1 MDGAT
6 FFFAL
11 GLSGLHCLGAWL
23 GFHVAVGV
31 RVCSTVP
38 MLLAR
43 ACSGSITLTAWA
55 ASSSRGG
62 SSGDFFSLSPFPSR
76 RLFFA
81 CVSQS
86 IPRPRAWD
94 VRTGGRS
101 AAAGG
106 MPICLLLIVSCRS
119 LACAR
124 SLLSRL
130 RFGFSSRA
138 SFFSCLPSRVSFACV
153 GTRPRFAP
161 CPPSRAFPAS
171 SRRRRFSVSCPCVS
185 SSLLGSS
192 RASFSLASSFP
203 VPIVGLLA
211 SPVSLSWRSCPRV
224 GFTTFRLSPRL
235 AYRMAGR

>member
-1 MDGAT
+1 MDGAI

-11 GLSGLHCLGAWL
+11 GLSGLRCLGAWL

-55 ASSSRGG
+55 ASSSHIGG
-62 SSGDFFSLSPFPSR
+62 SGDFFSFAFPPPSALLCLRVSISPPPAGSG
-76 RLFFA
+76 
-81 CVSQS
+81 
-86 IPRPRAWD
+86 D

-106 MPICLLLIVSCRS
+106 MAICLLLILSCRS

-130 RFGFSSRA
+130 RFGFSFPRLALLPLFVVGSYSPA
-138 SFFSCLPSRVSFACV
+138 SGPVLSCRPAFLPVLLIGWRGGLLCRGSLSSLAAVGGVPPLPVRWRCGCLVPAYCLPSI
-153 GTRPRFAP
+153 
-161 CPPSRAFPAS
+161 
-171 SRRRRFSVSCPCVS
+171 CVS
-185 SSLLGSS
+185 PRPSYRGAG
-192 RASFSLASSFP
+192 RYFP
-203 VPIVGLLA
+203 
-211 SPVSLSWRSCPRV
+211 
-224 GFTTFRLSPRL
+224 FRLSFPFLLTR
-235 AYRMAGR
+235 R